1 MDIQYREQMIEQE
14 LEEIGLNLDQPTAF
28 QLVKSKNPNPDLRLS
43 HTTSTS
49 TTPLWNPEVLLFVDM
64 FETIALPVHPTTT
77 AAGKGGYF
85 SSCCLL
91 FRVHISCSYFM
102 FLVDCGLFLVDCG
115 LWIVSCGLW
124 SGHYEAMVC
133 CFSII

>member
-77 AAGKGGYF
+77 AAGKGRYF

-91 FRVHISCSYFM
+91 FRVHISCF
-102 FLVDCGLFLVDCG
+102 
-115 LWIVSCGLW
+115 LWIVDCFLW
-124 SGHYEAMVC
+124 IVEWAL
-133 CFSII
+133 